1 MQGKYI
7 AISVLGMF
15 LSFSAAAQ
23 TAASKDTVI
32 KGATIEIIQSY
43 KPEVTRP
50 PRPEPAPSLPPID
63 TTTPRLQY
71 NTPPQT
77 LFYSYGSLPLRP
89 LALDISKE
97 EKGYDSYVKLG
108 GGNLSTILLD
118 AGTAAL
124 KGDNYETSIRLHH
137 LSQAGKI
144 SDQKTSSTGLDA
156 SGTYHTDSKKAIGV
170 QLGVGNDAYRYYGYD
185 HSIYSYPE
193 SAVKQAF
200 TTISLGVDL
209 EDELAE
215 GKLFNYHPAI
225 KFYSFS
231 DKFNASETT
240 VDLRVPVSYEIDS
253 NLQLYAS
260 LNATITGFKNSMVS
274 VSNNII
280 QFAPGIKFTKG
291 IFTGHAGIAPT
302 FGEVNTVT
310 GNSTFFLPDVEV
322 RFNLPETQFIFNA
335 GWQGKLIQNSYREMA
350 TRNPYMSN
358 LYPIQQTQTNEVFA
372 GIKSNIGDHITFNG
386 RFSWWQYSNLPIFIN
401 DTATDKKQ
409 FNVIYDTKVNAIGL
423 QAAIRYHVA
432 QTFSIGFDAQWMN
445 FYNKTY
451 PQLWH
456 IPGVRL
462 KGDIQAQPMKKLNIN
477 AYISFLDELYALD
490 NNNRTLKLS
499 SILDIGAEAEYEVID
514 RVNIFLR
521 ANNLLNSRY
530 ERWYGYDA
538 FGFNILGGA
547 RLKF

>member
-1 MQGKYI
+1 MRGKCI
-7 AISVLGMF
+7 AISILGMF
-15 LSFSAAAQ
+15 LSYSAAAQ
-23 TAASKDTVI
+23 TGAAKDTVI

-63 TTTPRLQY
+63 TTTPHLQY

-89 LALDISKE
+89 LALEI
-97 EKGYDSYVKLG
+97 EKDKPGYESYVKLG

-118 AGTAAL
+118 AGSAAI
-124 KGDNYETSIRLHH
+124 KGDNYETAIHIHH

-144 SDQKTSSTGLDA
+144 SNQKVSLTGLDA
-156 SGTYHTDSKKAIGV
+156 SGTYHTSSGKAIGA
-170 QLGVGNDAYRYYGYD
+170 QLGFSNNAYRYYGYD
-185 HSIYSYPE
+185 QTIYNYPE
-193 SAVKQAF
+193 ATLKQAF
-200 TTISLGVDL
+200 TTISLGADL
-209 EDELAE
+209 TDELAE
-215 GKLFNYHPAI
+215 GKQFNYHPAI

-240 VDLRVPVSYEIDS
+240 VDLHVPVSYEIDS
-253 NLQLYAS
+253 NLQLYAA
-260 LNATITGFKNSMVS
+260 LNATITGFKNNLVS

-280 QFAPGIKFTKG
+280 QLAPGVRFNKG
-291 IFTGHAGIAPT
+291 IFTGHVGISPT
-302 FGEVNTVT
+302 FGETNLVT
-310 GNSTFFLPDVEV
+310 GNSMFFLPDVEV

-335 GWQGKLIQNSYREMA
+335 GWQGNLVQNSYREMA
-350 TRNPYMSN
+350 TLNPYMSN
-358 LYPIQQTQTNEVFA
+358 LYGIQQTQTSEVFA
-372 GIKSNIGDHITFNG
+372 GIKSNIGEHITFNG

-401 DTATDKKQ
+401 DTAGDKKQ

-451 PQLWH
+451 AQLWH
-456 IPGVRL
+456 RPGVRFT
-462 KGDIQAQPMKKLNIN
+462 GDIQAQPTKKLNIN
-477 AYISFLDELYALD
+477 AYISFIDELYALD

-499 SILDIGAEAEYEVID
+499 SILDIGACAEYEVID
-514 RVNIFLR
+514 RVNVFIR
-521 ANNLLNSRY
+521 ANNLLNSKY
-530 ERWYGYDA
+530 QRWYGYDA
-538 FGFNILGGA
+538 FGMNILGGA